1 MNLQKD
7 VLANKKI
14 MLVGKYGQGKSQT
27 GNKFINKI
35 EFTVDDTLQGVTQR
49 FKIHRANNHGI
60 TIIDTPGLN
69 DDGSGNLF
77 ENAFIESAA
86 DSNLLRI
93 GSIDAIMLVVK
104 LRPKCIFSFV
114 EESKMFV
121 KYFGKLALPSI
132 LILCIQEGENIL
144 STDDLR
150 NLVESSDGYKYLK
163 INNNNCD
170 IPYCR
175 WNNLG
180 DFRDFLEQDQI
191 EDLKIALSK
200 VKKPFCQ
207 DYLEYSFQL
216 IKNQKANKLMK
227 NSSIFP
233 KKTVKDDQ
241 FSLISLFELLRHICT
256 VIGFLVISSWIIVF
270 IRDIFKK

>member
-7 VLANKKI
+7 VLAYKKI
-14 MLVGKYGQGKSQT
+14 MLVGKCGQGKSQT

-35 EFTVDDTLQGVTQR
+35 EFSVDDAFVGVTQR
-49 FKIHRANNHGI
+49 FKIHGENNHGI
-60 TIIDTPGLN
+60 TIIDTPGFN
-69 DDGSGNLF
+69 DTANDNLF
-77 ENAFIESAA
+77 EDAFIDSAA
-86 DSNLLRI
+86 NSNLLRM
-93 GSIDAIMLVVK
+93 GAIDTIMLVVK
-104 LRPKCIFSFV
+104 LRPKAVFSFL
-114 EESKMFV
+114 EESKIFV
-121 KYFGKLALPSI
+121 KYFGKLAIPSL

-144 STDDLR
+144 SADDLR
-150 NLVESSDGYKYLK
+150 DLVESSDGYKYLK
-163 INNNNCD
+163 IKNNNCD

-191 EDLKIALSK
+191 VNLKKALSK

-227 NSSIFP
+227 NFSIFP
-233 KKTVKDDQ
+233 KEPFKDKQ

-256 VIGFLVISSWIIVF
+256 VIGFLVISSWILVF